1 MDYSSER
8 PSVANVYSP
17 EDGLI
22 DLTNGYEPYIALAIV
37 LLLFAAF
44 ISERFEPDV
53 TAAGAAALFI
63 IFGFVPTN
71 EVLAA
76 FANPAPLTIAAM
88 FVISGALVRTGLLD
102 ALANRVVA
110 AARKRPIAGTAAFL
124 IATLVASGLMNNT
137 PVVVVLIPVAIRL
150 AQSLDFA
157 ATRLLIPLSY
167 MAVMGGTCTL
177 IGTSTNLLVDGVSQA
192 SGLEPFSI
200 FEITPVGL
208 VAAAT
213 GGVALLLMGP
223 VLLPDRKNLAGQGDD
238 DGAIFLTEVR
248 LREDYPSIGRPIHEI
263 AALNRRGIEI
273 VGIRAR
279 SGVKRD
285 GLREHVLEPGDR
297 IIAKVATSE
306 LLTLR
311 KLPGIEVGLRQGPAT
326 ENIPELIVAEAI
338 VTLSRRSRGVRI
350 AQLAMGHRYG
360 MRVLG
365 AHRHGELLGPD
376 LSTALLRPADTLL
389 LEGTPEGFARLTE
402 VGDLAAIT
410 DAGARAF
417 RRGKA
422 PLALFALFAVVAL
435 AAAGFAEISVLALV
449 AVAAILVLRCIDND
463 EAWASIDASVLVLIF
478 SMLIVGTGMQNTG
491 AVSLIVETLAPALI
505 EFPPIVT
512 LAVIYILSSALTE
525 AVTNNAVAVVVTP
538 LAIGVAAELGA
549 DPRPFVVAVMFGAS
563 ASFATPVGYQTN
575 TLVYGAG
582 NYRFGD
588 FLRIG
593 IPMNIIVG
601 GSVVGAIPI
610 FFPF

>member
-1 MDYSSER
+1 M
-8 PSVANVYSP
+8 
-17 EDGLI
+17 
-22 DLTNGYEPYIALAIV
+22 TGYEPYLALAVV

-44 ISERFEPDV
+44 LSERFAPDV

-63 IFGFVPTN
+63 VFGFVPTN

-76 FANPAPLTIAAM
+76 FSNPAPITIAAM

-102 ALANRVVA
+102 ALSNRIVKVA
-110 AARKRPIAGTAAFL
+110 SNSPIAGTAAFL

-137 PVVVVLIPVAIRL
+137 PVVIVLIPVAIRL

-167 MAVMGGTCTL
+167 MAVLGGTCTL

-213 GGVALLLMGP
+213 GGVALLVLGP
-223 VLLPDRKNLAGQGDD
+223 VLLPDRKDLSEQGGDD
-238 DGAIFLTEVR
+238 EATFLTELR
-248 LREDYPSIGRPIHEI
+248 PREDYPNIGRRIDEI
-263 AALNRRGIEI
+263 AALNQRRIEI

-279 SGVKRD
+279 SGVKRE
-285 GLREHVLEPGDR
+285 GLSEHVLEPGDR

-311 KLPGIEVGLRQGPAT
+311 KLAGIEVGLRQGPA
-326 ENIPELIVAEAI
+326 PETTSDLIVAEAI

-350 AQLAMGHRYG
+350 TQLAMGHRYG

-402 VGDLAAIT
+402 AGDLAAIS
-410 DAGARAF
+410 DAGGRAF
-417 RRGKA
+417 RRRKA
-422 PLALFALFAVVAL
+422 PLALFALFSVVAL
-435 AAAGFAEISVLALV
+435 AAAGIAEISVLALI
-449 AVAAILVLRCIDND
+449 AVAGILVFRCIDNI
-463 EAWASIDASVLVLIF
+463 EAWNSIDAGVLVLIF
-478 SMLIVGTGMQNTG
+478 SMLIVGTGLQNSG
-491 AVSLIVETLAPALI
+491 AVSLIVDSITPALRGL
-505 EFPPIVT
+505 PPFVT
-512 LAVIYILSSALTE
+512 LAAIYLLSSVLTE

-538 LAIGVAAELGA
+538 LAIGLAEQLGV
-549 DPRPFVVAVMFGAS
+549 DPRPFVVAVMLGAS

-582 NYRFGD
+582 NYRFSD
-588 FLRIG
+588 FLKIG
-593 IPMNIIVG
+593 IPMNLVVG
-601 GSVVGAIPI
+601 AAVVGAIPI